1 MWGRCME
8 VGLLK
13 ENSERFHESISKN
26 LFDYM
31 ELTNHFILVKLSLM
45 IHDDKVYNTE
55 IDTCVSLNNLAL
67 NSVDLGNFLKC
78 YHDKNIIFWT
88 FLDEGQTDSLFV
100 NHDVKVTHQN
110 VGDFVYLQLS
120 KEDDNVN
127 LQHTFNRD
135 FSFIEHLSTNKQWT
149 RDYLS
154 KKINFPKF
162 INKKDDIKSN
172 DNCPDFVIKDIEM
185 DSGQGI
191 YLFDKD
197 DYLDSMESLYCE
209 EYIDTNKYLNTYHLV
224 GKEKSFD
231 VTNYEKLNYID
242 APKYQLLDQKEDIF
256 NRLGVQLRSRYI
268 SRYDESN
275 EYK

>member
-45 IHDDKVYNTE
+45 VHNDKVYNTE

-67 NSVDLGNFLKC
+67 NSIDLGNFLKC

-88 FLDEGQTDSLFV
+88 FLNEGQTDSLFV

-120 KEDDNVN
+120 KEDDDVN
-127 LQHTFNRD
+127 ND
-135 FSFIEHLSTNKQWT
+135 GKVDST
-149 RDYLS
+149 D
-154 KKINFPKF
+154 
-162 INKKDDIKSN
+162 
-172 DNCPDFVIKDIEM
+172 
-185 DSGQGI
+185 
-191 YLFDKD
+191 
-197 DYLDSMESLYCE
+197 
-209 EYIDTNKYLNTYHLV
+209 KYLKKRRQAI
-224 GKEKSFD
+224 GKAMKKESVD
-231 VTNYEKLNYID
+231 SIR
-242 APKYQLLDQKEDIF
+242 AMIQKELKNI
-256 NRLGVQLRSRYI
+256 
-268 SRYDESN
+268 
-275 EYK
+275 

>member
-1 MWGRCME
+1 M
-8 VGLLK
+8 
-13 ENSERFHESISKN
+13 
-26 LFDYM
+26 
-31 ELTNHFILVKLSLM
+31 
-45 IHDDKVYNTE
+45 
-55 IDTCVSLNNLAL
+55 A
-67 NSVDLGNFLKC
+67 
-78 YHDKNIIFWT
+78 
-88 FLDEGQTDSLFV
+88 
-100 NHDVKVTHQN
+100 
-110 VGDFVYLQLS
+110 
-120 KEDDNVN
+120 
-127 LQHTFNRD
+127 
-135 FSFIEHLSTNKQWT
+135 
-149 RDYLS
+149 
-154 KKINFPKF
+154 KF

-209 EYIDTNKYLNTYHLV
+209 EYIDMNKYLNTYHLV